1 MAARAEVE
9 RSLTRLQSDP
19 HGATDE
25 ALDVAERVIPVLDRL
40 GDDRGLAK
48 AWKLLASWHWFA
60 CNSEASAKA
69 CEHVLHHA
77 QRAGDRG
84 EVVEALGASAFAAAV
99 GYAPLPEASARCDA
113 LEELADGAPSAM
125 TSLLGARAN
134 ISAMAGDFVGA
145 REYAAKAKQLFDE
158 LGMLLAGHA
167 FAMTQGRI
175 ELMEGR
181 PEEAERI
188 VGAAAEALEALGER
202 SYLSTVLTVLA
213 EAVYDQGRYAEAE
226 TLGARACEL
235 GAEDDLAAQAP
246 GRAVMAKAAARSGR
260 FEEAQKLARE
270 AVALSA
276 STDILTFR
284 GDMEAALAEVLAL
297 CGETEAADAARRT
310 AIETYELK
318 ENVAGASSLRERLER
333 IAA

>member
-1 MAARAEVE
+1 
-9 RSLTRLQSDP
+9 
-19 HGATDE
+19 
-25 ALDVAERVIPVLDRL
+25 
-40 GDDRGLAK
+40 
-48 AWKLLASWHWFA
+48 
-60 CNSEASAKA
+60 
-69 CEHVLHHA
+69 
-77 QRAGDRG
+77 
-84 EVVEALGASAFAAAV
+84 
-99 GYAPLPEASARCDA
+99 
-113 LEELADGAPSAM
+113 M